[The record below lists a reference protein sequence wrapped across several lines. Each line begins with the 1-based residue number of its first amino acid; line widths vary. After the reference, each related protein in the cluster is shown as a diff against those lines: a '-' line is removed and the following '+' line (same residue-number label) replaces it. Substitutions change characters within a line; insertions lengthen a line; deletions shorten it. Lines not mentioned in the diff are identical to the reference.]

1 MTKEESILFL
11 IKIILFLIPFS
22 LILICSGFFCGFNL
36 FFPYITGKAIY
47 FRILVEIAF
56 ALTLILILKN
66 TNYLPKRNEYLFWIA
81 IILVLVNFLLIPFSL
96 RPYLSF
102 WGNAERM
109 EGFWGLFH
117 FVLWFLVLYIV
128 FRIEPEFKK
137 TIFYSLLIVH
147 YIVSLKEISQ
157 YLQGINRPDS
167 TFGNATFVGFFSVLM
182 LFISLYFLKNADNLE
197 KFLIYVAIIFSIGNI
212 IISETR
218 GSILALGI
226 AIPISLFYYFLTSN
240 VKLSYKILLSILLL
254 ILLIFSYYFINSEY
268 AKYIPGLR
276 RIYDTF
282 RDPRAYMARYL
293 AWGIFLNAWKEKPIL
308 GYGLENSPIAYFK
321 AFNPEIYNYEEVI
334 FDRPHN
340 KYIEILV
347 TTGIV
352 GGIAWLIFILS
363 IFFAIFKN
371 LEDRYLKTIMLGF
384 ILGYLGQNI
393 TLFDIQASYI
403 PFFFGLSLLAPRIN
417 ILEKKRKSYE
427 RLSLVVLI
435 YGLLTI
441 GIIINLMHFYFVHEI
456 ITALQA
462 KYPKGLDIFEKLISY
477 NTQFVPEIA
486 VMTSR
491 YVEKNVAKVRSI
503 EEIERITD
511 IYIRALEKDP
521 YDARIY
527 NILTLHLSRV
537 VNAKRISNL
546 DYQNDL
552 NLLFEIFRKYIQTY
566 PKYPDIQMQYASI
579 LQALGKLDE
588 AKEILENLRKT
599 YRDSTRIIYL
609 LANLYYQMGEKEK
622 ALELLRENFE
632 RKFYP
637 QTPIQYLIAIRILR
651 NTNNLDEANKLIEE
665 YKGKF
670 KDKESLEMLE
680 ELIKQDK
687 NIKF

>member
-1 MTKEESILFL
+1 MAQEEKSILFL

-22 LILICSGFFCGFNL
+22 LLLVCPGSFCSFNL

-47 FRILVEIAF
+47 FRILIEIAF

-66 TNYLPKRNEYLFWIA
+66 INYLPKKNEYIFWSA
-81 IILVLVNFLLIPFSL
+81 ILLILINLILIPFSL

-117 FVLWFLVLYIV
+117 FVLWFLVLYII
-128 FRIEPEFKK
+128 FRIDPEFKK

-147 YIVSLKEISQ
+147 YLVSLKEISQ
-157 YLQGINRPDS
+157 YIQGTIRPDS
-167 TFGNATFVGFFSVLM
+167 TFGNATFVGFFSVLVI
-182 LFISLYFLKNADNLE
+182 FISLYFLKGASNLE
-197 KFLIYVAIIFSIGNI
+197 KILIFIAITFSIANI

-226 AIPISLFYYFLTSN
+226 ALPISLLYYFLTSN
-240 VKLSYKILLSILLL
+240 VKLTYKVLFLVT
-254 ILLIFSYYFINSEY
+254 LIFFLIFFYYFINSEY
-268 AKYIPGLR
+268 AKYIPGIR

-293 AWGIFLNAWKEKPIL
+293 AWGIFINAWKEKPIL

-352 GGIAWLIFILS
+352 GAIVWLLFILS
-363 IFFAIFKN
+363 IFWTIFKN
-371 LEDRYLKTIMLGF
+371 LEDRYSKAVFLGF
-384 ILGYLGQNI
+384 ILAYLGQNF

-403 PFFFGLSLLAPRIN
+403 PFFLGLSLLAPKIN
-417 ILEKKRKSYE
+417 SIKERKSYE
-427 RLSLVVLI
+427 RLSLIVLI
-435 YGLLTI
+435 YGLLGI
-441 GIIINLMHFYFVHEI
+441 GIIVNLVHFYFVYEI
-456 ITALQA
+456 IKAIQA
-462 KYPKGLDIFEKLISY
+462 PYPDGLEKFEKLISY
-477 NTQFVPEIA
+477 NTQFIPEIA

-491 YVEKNVAKVRSI
+491 YVEANIAKVRSLY
-503 EEIERITD
+503 EVGRITQ
-511 IYIRALEKDP
+511 IYIKALEKDP

-537 VNAKRISNL
+537 VNAERLSKL

-552 NLLFEIFRKYIQTY
+552 NLLYEIFRKYIELY

-579 LQALGKLDE
+579 LQSLGETEK
-588 AKEILENLRKT
+588 AKEILENLRIT

-609 LANLYYQMGEKEK
+609 LANLYYQIGDKEK
-622 ALELLRENFE
+622 ALELLKENFA

-637 QTPIQYLIAIRILR
+637 QTPVQYLIAIRILKD
-651 NTNNLDEANKLIEE
+651 TQNLDEANKLIEE
-665 YKGKF
+665 YKNKF
-670 KDKESLEMLE
+670 KDKDSIEMLNE
-680 ELIKQDK
+680 ILRRNKK
-687 NIKF
+687 P

>member
-1 MTKEESILFL
+1 MTQEEKSILFL

-22 LILICSGFFCGFNL
+22 LLLVCPGFFCPFNL

-47 FRILVEIAF
+47 FRILIEIAF

-66 TNYLPKRNEYLFWIA
+66 INYLPKKNEYIFWSA
-81 IILVLVNFLLIPFSL
+81 ILLILINLILIPFSL

-117 FVLWFLVLYIV
+117 FVLWFLVLYII
-128 FRIEPEFKK
+128 FSIDPEFKK

-147 YIVSLKEISQ
+147 YLVSLKEISQ
-157 YLQGINRPDS
+157 YIQGTIRPDS
-167 TFGNATFVGFFSVLM
+167 TFGNATFVGFFSVLVI
-182 LFISLYFLKNADNLE
+182 FISLYFLKGASNLE
-197 KFLIYVAIIFSIGNI
+197 KLLIFIAIIFSIANI

-226 AIPISLFYYFLTSN
+226 ALPISLLYYFLTSN
-240 VKLSYKILLSILLL
+240 VKLTYKILFLVTL
-254 ILLIFSYYFINSEY
+254 IFLLIFFYYFINSEY
-268 AKYIPGLR
+268 AKYIPGIR
-276 RIYDTF
+276 RIYDTL

-293 AWGIFLNAWKEKPIL
+293 AWGIFINAWKEKPIL

-352 GGIAWLIFILS
+352 GATVWFLFILS
-363 IFFAIFKN
+363 IFWTIFKN
-371 LEDRYLKTIMLGF
+371 LEDRYSKAIFLGF
-384 ILGYLGQNI
+384 ILAYLGQNL

-403 PFFFGLSLLAPRIN
+403 PFFLGLSILAPKIN
-417 ILEKKRKSYE
+417 LSKERKSYE
-427 RLSLVVLI
+427 RLSLIILI
-435 YGLLTI
+435 YGLLGI
-441 GIIINLMHFYFVHEI
+441 GIMVNLVHFYFVYEI
-456 ITALQA
+456 IKAIQA
-462 KYPKGLDIFEKLISY
+462 PYPDGLEKFEKLISY
-477 NTQFVPEIA
+477 NTQFIPEIA

-491 YVEKNVAKVRSI
+491 YVEGNIAKVRSLY
-503 EEIERITD
+503 EVGRITQ
-511 IYIRALEKDP
+511 IYIKALEKDP

-537 VNAKRISNL
+537 VNAERLSKL

-552 NLLFEIFRKYIQTY
+552 NLLYEIFRKYMELY

-579 LQALGKLDE
+579 LQSLGETEK
-588 AKEILENLRKT
+588 AKEILENLRIT
-599 YRDSTRIIYL
+599 YRDSTRVIYL
-609 LANLYYQMGEKEK
+609 LANLYYQIGDKEK
-622 ALELLRENFE
+622 ALELLKENFA

-637 QTPIQYLIAIRILR
+637 QTPVQYLIAIRILKD
-651 NTNNLDEANKLIEE
+651 TQNLDEANKLIEE
-665 YKGKF
+665 YKNKF
-670 KDKESLEMLE
+670 KDRDSIEMLNE
-680 ELIKQDK
+680 ILKQNK
-687 NIKF
+687 KP

>member
-1 MTKEESILFL
+1 MTKEEKTILFL
-11 IKIILFLIPFS
+11 IKIILFLVPFS
-22 LILICSGFFCGFNL
+22 LVLVCPGSFCSFNL

-47 FRILVEIAF
+47 FRILIEIAF

-66 TNYLPKRNEYLFWIA
+66 INYLPKKNEYIFWAA
-81 IILVLVNFLLIPFSL
+81 IILVLVNLFLIPFSL

-109 EGFWGLFH
+109 EGFWGLLH

-128 FRIEPEFKK
+128 FRIDPEFKK

-147 YIVSLKEISQ
+147 YIVSLKEVSQ

-182 LFISLYFLKNADNLE
+182 FFISLYFLKNSTTLE
-197 KFLIYVAIIFSIGNI
+197 KFLIFIAIAFSIGNI

-226 AIPISLFYYFLTSN
+226 AIPIALLYYFLTSN
-240 VKLSYKILLSILLL
+240 TKLSYKVLLL
-254 ILLIFSYYFINSEY
+254 LLIFSFLIFAYYFVNSEY
-268 AKYIPGLR
+268 AKYIPGIR

-293 AWGIFLNAWKEKPIL
+293 AWSIFINAWKEKPIL

-347 TTGIV
+347 TTGII
-352 GGIAWLIFILS
+352 GALIWFIFIL
-363 IFFAIFKN
+363 AIFYAIFIN
-371 LEDRYLKTIMLGF
+371 LNDRYLKAVILGF

-403 PFFFGLSLLAPRIN
+403 PFFFGLSLLAPKIN
-417 ILEKKRKSYE
+417 FIKERKSYE
-427 RLSLVVLI
+427 RLSLTVLI
-435 YGLLTI
+435 YGLLVI
-441 GIIINLMHFYFVHEI
+441 GIIINLMHFYFVYEI
-456 ITALQA
+456 IKAVQA
-462 KYPKGLDIFEKLISY
+462 QYPNGLEKFEKLISY
-477 NTQFVPEIA
+477 NTQFIPEIA

-491 YVEKNVAKVRSI
+491 YIEANIAKIRFIDEVN
-503 EEIERITD
+503 RITK
-511 IYIRALEKDP
+511 IYIKALEKDP

-527 NILTLHLSRV
+527 NILTFHLSRV
-537 VNAKRISNL
+537 VNAKRLSNL
-546 DYQNDL
+546 EYQDDL
-552 NLLFEIFRKYIQTY
+552 RLLYAIFNKYIEIY
-566 PKYPDIQMQYASI
+566 PKYPDIRMQYAGV
-579 LQALGKLDE
+579 LQSLGEMDK
-588 AKEILENLRKT
+588 AKEILENLKIT
-599 YRDSTRIIYL
+599 YRDSTRIIFL
-609 LANLYYQMGEKEK
+609 LANLYYQIGEKEK
-622 ALELLRENFE
+622 ALELLRENFA

-637 QTPIQYLIAIRILR
+637 QTPVQYLIAIRILKE
-651 NTNNLDEANKLIEE
+651 TENLDEAYKLIEE
-665 YKGKF
+665 YKNKF
-670 KDKESLEMLE
+670 KDADSIEILNQIL
-680 ELIKQDK
+680 KQNK
-687 NIKF
+687 NP

>member
-1 MTKEESILFL
+1 MTQEEKSILFL

-22 LILICSGFFCGFNL
+22 LLLVCPGFFCPFNL

-47 FRILVEIAF
+47 FRILIEIAF

-66 TNYLPKRNEYLFWIA
+66 INYLPKKNEYIFWSA
-81 IILVLVNFLLIPFSL
+81 ILLILINLILIPFSL

-117 FVLWFLVLYIV
+117 FVLWFLVLYMI
-128 FRIEPEFKK
+128 FRIDPEFKK

-147 YIVSLKEISQ
+147 YLVSLKEISQ
-157 YLQGINRPDS
+157 YIQGTIRPDS
-167 TFGNATFVGFFSVLM
+167 TFGNATFVGFFSILVI
-182 LFISLYFLKNADNLE
+182 FISLYFLKGASNLE
-197 KFLIYVAIIFSIGNI
+197 KLLIFIAIIFSIANI

-226 AIPISLFYYFLTSN
+226 ALPISLLYYFLTSN
-240 VKLSYKILLSILLL
+240 VKLTYKVLFLVTL
-254 ILLIFSYYFINSEY
+254 IFLLIFFYYFINSEY
-268 AKYIPGLR
+268 AKYIPGIR
-276 RIYDTF
+276 RIYDTL

-293 AWGIFLNAWKEKPIL
+293 AWGIFINAWKEKPIL

-352 GGIAWLIFILS
+352 GAIVWFLFILS
-363 IFFAIFKN
+363 IFWTIFKN
-371 LEDRYLKTIMLGF
+371 LEDRYSKAIFLGF
-384 ILGYLGQNI
+384 ILAYLGQNL

-403 PFFFGLSLLAPRIN
+403 PFFLGLSILAPKIN
-417 ILEKKRKSYE
+417 LSKERKSYE
-427 RLSLVVLI
+427 RLSLIILI
-435 YGLLTI
+435 YGLLGI
-441 GIIINLMHFYFVHEI
+441 GIMVNLVHFYFVYEI
-456 ITALQA
+456 IKAIQA
-462 KYPKGLDIFEKLISY
+462 PYPDGLEKFEKLISY
-477 NTQFVPEIA
+477 NTQFIPEIA

-491 YVEKNVAKVRSI
+491 YVEGNIAKVRSLY
-503 EEIERITD
+503 EVGRITQ
-511 IYIRALEKDP
+511 IYIKALEKDP

-537 VNAKRISNL
+537 VNAERLSKL

-552 NLLFEIFRKYIQTY
+552 NLLYEIFRKYMELY

-579 LQALGKLDE
+579 LQSLGETEK
-588 AKEILENLRKT
+588 AKEILENLRIT
-599 YRDSTRIIYL
+599 YRDSTRVIYL
-609 LANLYYQMGEKEK
+609 LANLYYQIGDKEK
-622 ALELLRENFE
+622 ALELLKENFA

-637 QTPIQYLIAIRILR
+637 QTPVQYLIAIRILK
-651 NTNNLDEANKLIEE
+651 NTQNLDEANKLIEE
-665 YKGKF
+665 YKNKF
-670 KDKESLEMLE
+670 KDRDSIEMLNE
-680 ELIKQDK
+680 ILKQNK
-687 NIKF
+687 KP

>member
-1 MTKEESILFL
+1 MAQEEKSILFL

-22 LILICSGFFCGFNL
+22 LLLVCPGSFCPFNL

-47 FRILVEIAF
+47 FRILIEIAF

-66 TNYLPKRNEYLFWIA
+66 INYLPKKYEYIFWSA
-81 IILVLVNFLLIPFSL
+81 ILLILINLILIPFSL

-117 FVLWFLVLYIV
+117 FVLWFLVLYII
-128 FRIEPEFKK
+128 FRIDPEFKK

-147 YIVSLKEISQ
+147 YLVSLKEISQ
-157 YLQGINRPDS
+157 YIQGAIRPDS
-167 TFGNATFVGFFSVLM
+167 TFGNATFVGFFSVLVI
-182 LFISLYFLKNADNLE
+182 FISLYFLKGASNLE
-197 KFLIYVAIIFSIGNI
+197 KILIFIAIIFSIANI

-226 AIPISLFYYFLTSN
+226 ALPISLLYYFLTSN
-240 VKLSYKILLSILLL
+240 VKLTYKVLFLVTL
-254 ILLIFSYYFINSEY
+254 IFLLIFFYYFINSEY
-268 AKYIPGLR
+268 AKYIPGIR
-276 RIYDTF
+276 RIYDTP

-293 AWGIFLNAWKEKPIL
+293 AWGIFINAWKEKPIL

-352 GGIAWLIFILS
+352 GAIVWFLFILS
-363 IFFAIFKN
+363 IFWAIFKN
-371 LEDRYLKTIMLGF
+371 LEDRYSKAVFLGF
-384 ILGYLGQNI
+384 ILAYLGQNL

-403 PFFFGLSLLAPRIN
+403 PFFLGLSILAPKIN
-417 ILEKKRKSYE
+417 SMKERKSYE

-435 YGLLTI
+435 YGLLGI
-441 GIIINLMHFYFVHEI
+441 GIIINLIHFYFVYEI
-456 ITALQA
+456 IKAIQA
-462 KYPKGLDIFEKLISY
+462 PYPDGLEKFEKLISY
-477 NTQFVPEIA
+477 NTQFIPEIA

-491 YVEKNVAKVRSI
+491 YVEGNIAKVRSLY
-503 EEIERITD
+503 EVGRITQ
-511 IYIRALEKDP
+511 IYIKALEKDP

-537 VNAKRISNL
+537 VNAERLSKL

-552 NLLFEIFRKYIQTY
+552 NMLYEIFRKYIELY

-579 LQALGKLDE
+579 LQSLGEIEK
-588 AKEILENLRKT
+588 AKEILESLRIT

-609 LANLYYQMGEKEK
+609 LANLYYQIGEKEK
-622 ALELLRENFE
+622 ALELLKENFA

-637 QTPIQYLIAIRILR
+637 QTPVQYLIAIRILKD
-651 NTNNLDEANKLIEE
+651 TQNLDEANKLIEE
-665 YKGKF
+665 YKNKF
-670 KDKESLEMLE
+670 KDKDSIEMLNE
-680 ELIKQDK
+680 ILKQNK
-687 NIKF
+687 KP

>member
-1 MTKEESILFL
+1 MAQEEKSILFL

-22 LILICSGFFCGFNL
+22 LLLVCPGSFCSFNL

-47 FRILVEIAF
+47 FRILIEIAF

-66 TNYLPKRNEYLFWIA
+66 INYLPKKHEYIFWSA
-81 IILVLVNFLLIPFSL
+81 ILLILINLILIPFSL

-117 FVLWFLVLYIV
+117 FVLWFLVLYII
-128 FRIEPEFKK
+128 FRIDPEFQK

-147 YIVSLKEISQ
+147 YLVSLKEISQ
-157 YLQGINRPDS
+157 YLQGTIRPDS
-167 TFGNATFVGFFSVLM
+167 TFGNATFVGFFSVLVI
-182 LFISLYFLKNADNLE
+182 FISLYFLKGASNLE
-197 KFLIYVAIIFSIGNI
+197 KLLIFIAIIFSIANI

-226 AIPISLFYYFLTSN
+226 ALPISLLYYFLTSN
-240 VKLSYKILLSILLL
+240 VKLTYKVLFLVTL
-254 ILLIFSYYFINSEY
+254 IFLLIFFYYFINSEY
-268 AKYIPGLR
+268 AKYIPGIR
-276 RIYDTF
+276 RIYDTL
-282 RDPRAYMARYL
+282 RDPRTYMARYL
-293 AWGIFLNAWKEKPIL
+293 AWGIFINAWKEKPIL

-352 GGIAWLIFILS
+352 GAIVWFLFILS
-363 IFFAIFKN
+363 IFWTIFKN
-371 LEDRYLKTIMLGF
+371 LEDRYSKAVFLGF
-384 ILGYLGQNI
+384 ILAYLGQNL

-403 PFFFGLSLLAPRIN
+403 PFFLGLSLLAPKIN
-417 ILEKKRKSYE
+417 SIKERKSYE

-435 YGLLTI
+435 YGLLGI
-441 GIIINLMHFYFVHEI
+441 GIIVNLIHFYFVYEI
-456 ITALQA
+456 IKAIQA
-462 KYPKGLDIFEKLISY
+462 PYPDGLEKFEKLISY
-477 NTQFVPEIA
+477 NTQFIPEIA

-491 YVEKNVAKVRSI
+491 YVEANIAKVRSLY
-503 EEIERITD
+503 EVGRITQ
-511 IYIRALEKDP
+511 IYIKALEKDP

-537 VNAKRISNL
+537 VNAERLSKL

-552 NLLFEIFRKYIQTY
+552 NLLYEIFRKYIELY

-579 LQALGKLDE
+579 LQSLGETEK
-588 AKEILENLRKT
+588 AKEILENLRII

-609 LANLYYQMGEKEK
+609 LANLYYQIGDKEK
-622 ALELLRENFE
+622 ALELLRENFA

-637 QTPIQYLIAIRILR
+637 QTPVQYLIAIRILKD
-651 NTNNLDEANKLIEE
+651 TQNLDEANKLIDE
-665 YKGKF
+665 YKNKF
-670 KDKESLEMLE
+670 KDKDSIEMLNE
-680 ELIKQDK
+680 ILRQNKK
-687 NIKF
+687 P

>member
-1 MTKEESILFL
+1 MTQEEKSILFL

-22 LILICSGFFCGFNL
+22 LLLVCPGFFCPFNL

-47 FRILVEIAF
+47 FRILIEIAF

-66 TNYLPKRNEYLFWIA
+66 INYLPKKNEYIFWSA
-81 IILVLVNFLLIPFSL
+81 ILLILINLILIPFSL

-117 FVLWFLVLYIV
+117 FVLWFLVLYII
-128 FRIEPEFKK
+128 FRIDSEFKK

-147 YIVSLKEISQ
+147 YLVSLKEISQ
-157 YLQGINRPDS
+157 YIQGTIRPDS
-167 TFGNATFVGFFSVLM
+167 TFGNATFVGFFSILVI
-182 LFISLYFLKNADNLE
+182 FISLYFLKGASNLE
-197 KFLIYVAIIFSIGNI
+197 KLLIFIAIIFSIANI

-226 AIPISLFYYFLTSN
+226 ALPISLLYYFLTSN
-240 VKLSYKILLSILLL
+240 VKLTYKILFLVTL
-254 ILLIFSYYFINSEY
+254 IFLLIFFYYFINSEY
-268 AKYIPGLR
+268 AKYIPGIR
-276 RIYDTF
+276 RIYDTL

-293 AWGIFLNAWKEKPIL
+293 AWGIFINAWKEKPIL

-352 GGIAWLIFILS
+352 GATVWFLFILS
-363 IFFAIFKN
+363 IFWTIFKN
-371 LEDRYLKTIMLGF
+371 LEDRYSKAVFLGF
-384 ILGYLGQNI
+384 ILAYLGQNL

-403 PFFFGLSLLAPRIN
+403 PFFLGLSILAPKIN
-417 ILEKKRKSYE
+417 LSKERKSYE
-427 RLSLVVLI
+427 RLSLIILI
-435 YGLLTI
+435 YGLLGI
-441 GIIINLMHFYFVHEI
+441 GIMVNLVHFYFVYEI
-456 ITALQA
+456 IKAIQA
-462 KYPKGLDIFEKLISY
+462 PYPDGLEKFEKLISY
-477 NTQFVPEIA
+477 NTQFIPEIA

-491 YVEKNVAKVRSI
+491 YVEGNIAKVRSLY
-503 EEIERITD
+503 EVGRITQ
-511 IYIRALEKDP
+511 IYIKALEKDP

-537 VNAKRISNL
+537 VNAERLSKL

-552 NLLFEIFRKYIQTY
+552 NLLYEIFRKYMELY

-579 LQALGKLDE
+579 LQSLGETEK
-588 AKEILENLRKT
+588 AKEILENLRIT
-599 YRDSTRIIYL
+599 YRDSTRVIYL
-609 LANLYYQMGEKEK
+609 LANLYYQIGDKEK
-622 ALELLRENFE
+622 ALELLKENFA

-637 QTPIQYLIAIRILR
+637 QTPVQYLIAIRILKD
-651 NTNNLDEANKLIEE
+651 TQNLDEANKLIEE
-665 YKGKF
+665 YKNKF
-670 KDKESLEMLE
+670 KDRDSIEMLNE
-680 ELIKQDK
+680 ILKQNK
-687 NIKF
+687 KP

>member
-1 MTKEESILFL
+1 MTQEEKSILFL

-22 LILICSGFFCGFNL
+22 LLLVCPGFFCPFNL

-47 FRILVEIAF
+47 FRILIEIAF

-66 TNYLPKRNEYLFWIA
+66 INYLPKKNEYIFWSA
-81 IILVLVNFLLIPFSL
+81 ILLILINLILIPFSL

-117 FVLWFLVLYIV
+117 FVLWFLVLYII
-128 FRIEPEFKK
+128 FRIDPEFKK

-147 YIVSLKEISQ
+147 YLVSLKEISQ
-157 YLQGINRPDS
+157 YIQGTIRPDS
-167 TFGNATFVGFFSVLM
+167 TFGNATFVGFFSILVI
-182 LFISLYFLKNADNLE
+182 FISLYFLKGASNLE
-197 KFLIYVAIIFSIGNI
+197 KLLIFIAIIFSIANI

-226 AIPISLFYYFLTSN
+226 ALPISLLYYFLTSN
-240 VKLSYKILLSILLL
+240 VKLTYKILFLVTL
-254 ILLIFSYYFINSEY
+254 IFLLIFFYYFINSEY
-268 AKYIPGLR
+268 AKYIPGIR
-276 RIYDTF
+276 RIYDTL

-293 AWGIFLNAWKEKPIL
+293 AWGIFINAWKEKPIL

-352 GGIAWLIFILS
+352 GAIVWFLFILS
-363 IFFAIFKN
+363 IFWTIFKN
-371 LEDRYLKTIMLGF
+371 LEDRYSKAIFLGF
-384 ILGYLGQNI
+384 ILAYLGQNL

-403 PFFFGLSLLAPRIN
+403 PFFLGLSILAPKIN
-417 ILEKKRKSYE
+417 LSKERKSYE
-427 RLSLVVLI
+427 RLSLIILI
-435 YGLLTI
+435 YGLLGI
-441 GIIINLMHFYFVHEI
+441 GIMVNLVHFYFVYEI
-456 ITALQA
+456 IKAIQA
-462 KYPKGLDIFEKLISY
+462 PYPDGLEKFEKLISY
-477 NTQFVPEIA
+477 NTQFIPEIA

-491 YVEKNVAKVRSI
+491 YVEGNIAKVRSLY
-503 EEIERITD
+503 EVGRITQ
-511 IYIRALEKDP
+511 IYIKALEKDP

-537 VNAKRISNL
+537 VNAERLSKL

-552 NLLFEIFRKYIQTY
+552 NLLYEIFRKYMELY

-579 LQALGKLDE
+579 LQSLGETEK
-588 AKEILENLRKT
+588 AKEILENLRIT
-599 YRDSTRIIYL
+599 YRDSTRVIYL
-609 LANLYYQMGEKEK
+609 LANLYYQIGDKEK
-622 ALELLRENFE
+622 ALELLKENFA

-637 QTPIQYLIAIRILR
+637 QTPVQYLIAIRILK
-651 NTNNLDEANKLIEE
+651 NTQNLDEANKLIEE
-665 YKGKF
+665 YKNKF
-670 KDKESLEMLE
+670 KDRDSIEMLNE
-680 ELIKQDK
+680 ILKQNK
-687 NIKF
+687 KP

>member
-1 MTKEESILFL
+1 MAQEEKSILFL

-22 LILICSGFFCGFNL
+22 LLLVCPGSFCSFNL

-47 FRILVEIAF
+47 FRILIEIAF

-66 TNYLPKRNEYLFWIA
+66 INYLPKKDEYIFWSA
-81 IILVLVNFLLIPFSL
+81 ILLILINLILIPFSL

-117 FVLWFLVLYIV
+117 FVLWFLVLYII
-128 FRIEPEFKK
+128 FRIDPEFKK

-147 YIVSLKEISQ
+147 YLVSLKEISQ
-157 YLQGINRPDS
+157 YIQGTIRPDS
-167 TFGNATFVGFFSVLM
+167 TFGNATFVGFFSVLVI
-182 LFISLYFLKNADNLE
+182 FISLYFLKGASNLE
-197 KFLIYVAIIFSIGNI
+197 KILIFIAITFSIANI

-218 GSILALGI
+218 GSILSLGI
-226 AIPISLFYYFLTSN
+226 ALPISLLYYFLTSN
-240 VKLSYKILLSILLL
+240 VKLTYKVLFLVTL
-254 ILLIFSYYFINSEY
+254 IFLLIFFYYFINSEY
-268 AKYIPGLR
+268 AKYIPGIR
-276 RIYDTF
+276 RIYDTL

-293 AWGIFLNAWKEKPIL
+293 AWGIFINAWKEKLIL

-352 GGIAWLIFILS
+352 GAIVWFLFILS
-363 IFFAIFKN
+363 IFWTIFKN
-371 LEDRYLKTIMLGF
+371 LEDRYSKAVFLGF
-384 ILGYLGQNI
+384 ILAYLGQNL

-403 PFFFGLSLLAPRIN
+403 PFFLGLSLLAPKIN
-417 ILEKKRKSYE
+417 SIKERKSYE
-427 RLSLVVLI
+427 RLSLIILI
-435 YGLLTI
+435 YGLLGI
-441 GIIINLMHFYFVHEI
+441 GIMVNLVHFYFVYEI
-456 ITALQA
+456 IKAIQA
-462 KYPKGLDIFEKLISY
+462 PYPDGLEKFEKLISY
-477 NTQFVPEIA
+477 NTQFIPEIA

-491 YVEKNVAKVRSI
+491 YVESNIAKVRSLY
-503 EEIERITD
+503 EVGRITQ
-511 IYIRALEKDP
+511 IYIKALEKDP

-537 VNAKRISNL
+537 VNAERLSKL

-552 NLLFEIFRKYIQTY
+552 NLLYEIFRKYMELY

-579 LQALGKLDE
+579 LQSLGETEK
-588 AKEILENLRKT
+588 AKEILENLRIT

-609 LANLYYQMGEKEK
+609 LANLYYQIGDKEK
-622 ALELLRENFE
+622 ALELLKENFA

-637 QTPIQYLIAIRILR
+637 QTPVQYLIAIRILKD
-651 NTNNLDEANKLIEE
+651 TQNLDEANKLIEE
-665 YKGKF
+665 YKNKF
-670 KDKESLEMLE
+670 KDKDSIEMLNE
-680 ELIKQDK
+680 ILRQNKK
-687 NIKF
+687 P

>member
-1 MTKEESILFL
+1 MAQEEKSILFL

-22 LILICSGFFCGFNL
+22 LLLVCPGSFCSFNL

-47 FRILVEIAF
+47 FRILIEIAF

-66 TNYLPKRNEYLFWIA
+66 INYLPKKHEYVFWSA
-81 IILVLVNFLLIPFSL
+81 ILLILINLILIPFSL

-117 FVLWFLVLYIV
+117 FVLWFLVLYII
-128 FRIEPEFKK
+128 FRIDPEFKK

-147 YIVSLKEISQ
+147 YLVSLKEISQ
-157 YLQGINRPDS
+157 YLQGTIRPDS
-167 TFGNATFVGFFSVLM
+167 TFGNATFVGFFSVLVI
-182 LFISLYFLKNADNLE
+182 FISLYFLKRASNLE
-197 KFLIYVAIIFSIGNI
+197 KLLIFIAIIFSIANI

-226 AIPISLFYYFLTSN
+226 ALPISLLYYFLTSN
-240 VKLSYKILLSILLL
+240 VKLTYKVLFLFTL
-254 ILLIFSYYFINSEY
+254 IFLLIFFYYFINSEY
-268 AKYIPGLR
+268 AKYIPGIR

-293 AWGIFLNAWKEKPIL
+293 AWGIFINAWKEKPIL

-352 GGIAWLIFILS
+352 GAIVWFLFILS
-363 IFFAIFKN
+363 IFWAIFKN
-371 LEDRYLKTIMLGF
+371 LEDRYSKTVFLGF
-384 ILGYLGQNI
+384 ILAYLGQNL

-403 PFFFGLSLLAPRIN
+403 PFFLGLSLLAPKIN
-417 ILEKKRKSYE
+417 SIKERKSYE
-427 RLSLVVLI
+427 RLSLIVLI
-435 YGLLTI
+435 YGLLGI
-441 GIIINLMHFYFVHEI
+441 GIIINLIHFYFVYEI
-456 ITALQA
+456 IKAIQA
-462 KYPKGLDIFEKLISY
+462 PYPDGLEKFEKLISY
-477 NTQFVPEIA
+477 NTQFIPEIA

-491 YVEKNVAKVRSI
+491 YVEANIAKVRSLY
-503 EEIERITD
+503 EVGRITQ
-511 IYIRALEKDP
+511 IYIKALEKDP

-537 VNAKRISNL
+537 VNAERLSKL

-552 NLLFEIFRKYIQTY
+552 NLLYEIFRKYIELY

-579 LQALGKLDE
+579 LQSLGETEK
-588 AKEILENLRKT
+588 AKEILENLRIT
-599 YRDSTRIIYL
+599 YRESTRIIYL
-609 LANLYYQMGEKEK
+609 LANLYYQIGEKEK
-622 ALELLRENFE
+622 ALELLRENFA

-637 QTPIQYLIAIRILR
+637 QTPVQYLIAIRILKD
-651 NTNNLDEANKLIEE
+651 TQNLDEANKLIDE
-665 YKGKF
+665 YKNKF
-670 KDKESLEMLE
+670 KDKDSIEMLNE
-680 ELIKQDK
+680 ILRQNKK
-687 NIKF
+687 P

>member
-1 MTKEESILFL
+1 MTQEEKSILFL

-22 LILICSGFFCGFNL
+22 LLLVCPGFFCPFNL

-47 FRILVEIAF
+47 FRILIEIAF

-66 TNYLPKRNEYLFWIA
+66 INYLPKKNEYIFWSA
-81 IILVLVNFLLIPFSL
+81 ILLILINLILIPFSL

-117 FVLWFLVLYIV
+117 FVLWFLVLYII
-128 FRIEPEFKK
+128 FRIDPEFKK

-147 YIVSLKEISQ
+147 YLVSLKEISQ
-157 YLQGINRPDS
+157 YIQGTIRPDS
-167 TFGNATFVGFFSVLM
+167 TFGNATFVGFFSILVI
-182 LFISLYFLKNADNLE
+182 FISLYFLKGASNLE
-197 KFLIYVAIIFSIGNI
+197 KLLIFIAIIFSIANI

-226 AIPISLFYYFLTSN
+226 ALPISLLYYFLTSN
-240 VKLSYKILLSILLL
+240 VKLTYKILFLVTL
-254 ILLIFSYYFINSEY
+254 IFLLIFFYYFINSEY
-268 AKYIPGLR
+268 AKYIPGIR
-276 RIYDTF
+276 RIYDTL

-293 AWGIFLNAWKEKPIL
+293 AWGIFINAWKEKPIL

-347 TTGIV
+347 TKGIV
-352 GGIAWLIFILS
+352 GAIVWFLFILS
-363 IFFAIFKN
+363 IFWTIFKN
-371 LEDRYLKTIMLGF
+371 LEDRYSKAIFLGF
-384 ILGYLGQNI
+384 ILAYLGQNL

-403 PFFFGLSLLAPRIN
+403 PFFLGLSILAPKIN
-417 ILEKKRKSYE
+417 LSKERKSYE
-427 RLSLVVLI
+427 RLSLIILI
-435 YGLLTI
+435 YGLLGI
-441 GIIINLMHFYFVHEI
+441 GIMVNLVHFYFVYEI
-456 ITALQA
+456 IKAIQA
-462 KYPKGLDIFEKLISY
+462 PYPDGLEKFEKLISY
-477 NTQFVPEIA
+477 NTQFIPEIA

-491 YVEKNVAKVRSI
+491 YVEGNIAKVRSLY
-503 EEIERITD
+503 EVGRITQ
-511 IYIRALEKDP
+511 IYIKALEKDP

-537 VNAKRISNL
+537 VNAERLSKL

-552 NLLFEIFRKYIQTY
+552 NLLYEIFRKYMELY

-579 LQALGKLDE
+579 LQSLGETEK
-588 AKEILENLRKT
+588 AKEILENLRIT
-599 YRDSTRIIYL
+599 YRDSTRVIYL
-609 LANLYYQMGEKEK
+609 LANLYYQIGDKEK
-622 ALELLRENFE
+622 ALELLKENFA

-637 QTPIQYLIAIRILR
+637 QTPVQYLIAIRILK
-651 NTNNLDEANKLIEE
+651 NTQNLDEANKLIEE
-665 YKGKF
+665 YKNKF
-670 KDKESLEMLE
+670 KDRDSIEMLNE
-680 ELIKQDK
+680 ILKQNK
-687 NIKF
+687 KP

>member
-1 MTKEESILFL
+1 MAQEEKSLLFL

-22 LILICSGFFCGFNL
+22 LLLVCPGSFCSFNL

-47 FRILVEIAF
+47 FRILIEIAF

-66 TNYLPKRNEYLFWIA
+66 INYLPKKHEYIFWSA
-81 IILVLVNFLLIPFSL
+81 ILLILINLILIPFSL

-117 FVLWFLVLYIV
+117 FILWFLVLYII
-128 FRIEPEFKK
+128 FRIDPEFKK

-147 YIVSLKEISQ
+147 YLVSLKEISQ
-157 YLQGINRPDS
+157 YLQGTIRPDS
-167 TFGNATFVGFFSVLM
+167 TFGNATFVGFFSVLVI
-182 LFISLYFLKNADNLE
+182 FISLYFLKGASNLE
-197 KFLIYVAIIFSIGNI
+197 KLLIFIAIIFSIANI

-226 AIPISLFYYFLTSN
+226 ALPISLLYYFLTSN
-240 VKLSYKILLSILLL
+240 VKLTYKVLFLVTL
-254 ILLIFSYYFINSEY
+254 IFLLIFFYYFINSEY
-268 AKYIPGLR
+268 AKYIPGIR
-276 RIYDTF
+276 RIYDTL

-293 AWGIFLNAWKEKPIL
+293 AWRIFINAWKEKPIL

-352 GGIAWLIFILS
+352 GAIVWFLFILS
-363 IFFAIFKN
+363 IFWTILKN
-371 LEDRYLKTIMLGF
+371 LEDRYSKAVFLGF
-384 ILGYLGQNI
+384 ILAYLGQNL

-403 PFFFGLSLLAPRIN
+403 PFFLGLSLLAPKIN
-417 ILEKKRKSYE
+417 SIKERKSYE

-435 YGLLTI
+435 YGLLGI
-441 GIIINLMHFYFVHEI
+441 GIIVNLIHFYFVYEI
-456 ITALQA
+456 IKAIQA
-462 KYPKGLDIFEKLISY
+462 PYPDGLEKFEKLISY
-477 NTQFVPEIA
+477 NTQFIPEIA

-491 YVEKNVAKVRSI
+491 YVEANIAKVRSLY
-503 EEIERITD
+503 EVGRITQ
-511 IYIRALEKDP
+511 IYIKALEKDP

-537 VNAKRISNL
+537 VNAERLSKL

-552 NLLFEIFRKYIQTY
+552 NLLYEIFRKYIELY

-579 LQALGKLDE
+579 LQSLGETEK
-588 AKEILENLRKT
+588 AKEILENLRIT
-599 YRDSTRIIYL
+599 YRESTRIIYL
-609 LANLYYQMGEKEK
+609 LANLYYQIGDKEK
-622 ALELLRENFE
+622 ALELLRENFA

-637 QTPIQYLIAIRILR
+637 QTPVQYLIAIRILKD
-651 NTNNLDEANKLIEE
+651 TQNLDEANKLIEE
-665 YKGKF
+665 YKNKF
-670 KDKESLEMLE
+670 KDKDSIEMLNE
-680 ELIKQDK
+680 ILRQNKK
-687 NIKF
+687 P

>member
-1 MTKEESILFL
+1 MTQEEKSILFL

-22 LILICSGFFCGFNL
+22 LLLVCPGFFCPFNL

-47 FRILVEIAF
+47 FRILIEIAF

-66 TNYLPKRNEYLFWIA
+66 INYLPKKNEYIFWSA
-81 IILVLVNFLLIPFSL
+81 ILLILINLILIPFSL

-117 FVLWFLVLYIV
+117 FVLWFLVLYII
-128 FRIEPEFKK
+128 FRIDSEFKK

-147 YIVSLKEISQ
+147 YLVSLKEISQ
-157 YLQGINRPDS
+157 YIQGTIRPDS
-167 TFGNATFVGFFSVLM
+167 TFGNATFVGFFSILVI
-182 LFISLYFLKNADNLE
+182 FISLYFLKGASNLE
-197 KFLIYVAIIFSIGNI
+197 KLLIFIAIIFSIANI

-226 AIPISLFYYFLTSN
+226 ALPISLLYYFLTSN
-240 VKLSYKILLSILLL
+240 VKLTYKVLFLVTL
-254 ILLIFSYYFINSEY
+254 IFLLIFFYYFINSEY
-268 AKYIPGLR
+268 AKYIPGIR
-276 RIYDTF
+276 RIYDTL

-293 AWGIFLNAWKEKPIL
+293 AWGIFINAWKEKPIL

-352 GGIAWLIFILS
+352 GATVWFLFILS
-363 IFFAIFKN
+363 IFWTIFKN
-371 LEDRYLKTIMLGF
+371 LEDRYSKAVFLGF
-384 ILGYLGQNI
+384 ILAYLGQNL

-403 PFFFGLSLLAPRIN
+403 PFFLGLSILAPKIN
-417 ILEKKRKSYE
+417 LSKERKSYE
-427 RLSLVVLI
+427 RLSLIILI
-435 YGLLTI
+435 YGLLGI
-441 GIIINLMHFYFVHEI
+441 GIMVNLVHFYFVYEI
-456 ITALQA
+456 IKAIQA
-462 KYPKGLDIFEKLISY
+462 PYPDGLEKFEKLISY
-477 NTQFVPEIA
+477 NTQFIPEIA

-491 YVEKNVAKVRSI
+491 YVEGNIAKVRSLY
-503 EEIERITD
+503 EVGRITQ
-511 IYIRALEKDP
+511 IYIKALEKDP

-537 VNAKRISNL
+537 VNAERLSKL

-552 NLLFEIFRKYIQTY
+552 NLLYEIFRKYMELY

-579 LQALGKLDE
+579 LQSLGETEK
-588 AKEILENLRKT
+588 AKEILENLRIT
-599 YRDSTRIIYL
+599 YRDSTRVIYL
-609 LANLYYQMGEKEK
+609 LANLYYQIGDKEK
-622 ALELLRENFE
+622 ALELLKENFA

-637 QTPIQYLIAIRILR
+637 QTPVQYLIAIRILK
-651 NTNNLDEANKLIEE
+651 NTQNLDEANKLIEE
-665 YKGKF
+665 YKNKF
-670 KDKESLEMLE
+670 KDRDSIEMLNE
-680 ELIKQDK
+680 ILKQNK
-687 NIKF
+687 KP

>member
-1 MTKEESILFL
+1 MAQEEKSILFL

-22 LILICSGFFCGFNL
+22 LLLVCPGSFCSFNL

-47 FRILVEIAF
+47 FRILIEIAF
-56 ALTLILILKN
+56 ALTLILLLKN
-66 TNYLPKRNEYLFWIA
+66 INYLPQRHEYIFWSA
-81 IILVLVNFLLIPFSL
+81 ILLILINLILIPFSL

-117 FVLWFLVLYIV
+117 FVLWFLVLYII
-128 FRIEPEFKK
+128 FRIDPEFKK

-147 YIVSLKEISQ
+147 YLVSLKEISQ
-157 YLQGINRPDS
+157 YLQGTIRPDS
-167 TFGNATFVGFFSVLM
+167 TFGNATFVGFFSVLVI
-182 LFISLYFLKNADNLE
+182 FISLYFLKGASNLE
-197 KFLIYVAIIFSIGNI
+197 KLLIFIAIIFLIANI

-226 AIPISLFYYFLTSN
+226 ALPISLLYYFLTSN
-240 VKLSYKILLSILLL
+240 VKLTYKVLFLVTL
-254 ILLIFSYYFINSEY
+254 IFLLIFFYYFINSEY
-268 AKYIPGLR
+268 AKYIPGIR
-276 RIYDTF
+276 RIYDTL
-282 RDPRAYMARYL
+282 RDPRTYMARYL
-293 AWGIFLNAWKEKPIL
+293 AWGIFINAWKEKPIL

-352 GGIAWLIFILS
+352 GAIVWFLFILS
-363 IFFAIFKN
+363 IFWTIFKN
-371 LEDRYLKTIMLGF
+371 LEDRYSKAVFLGF
-384 ILGYLGQNI
+384 ILAYLGQNL

-403 PFFFGLSLLAPRIN
+403 PFFLGLSLLAPKIN
-417 ILEKKRKSYE
+417 SIKERKSYE

-435 YGLLTI
+435 YGLLGI
-441 GIIINLMHFYFVHEI
+441 GIIVNLIHFYFVYEI
-456 ITALQA
+456 IKAIQA
-462 KYPKGLDIFEKLISY
+462 PYPDGLEKFEKLISY
-477 NTQFVPEIA
+477 NTQFIPEIA

-491 YVEKNVAKVRSI
+491 YVEGNIAKVRSLY
-503 EEIERITD
+503 EVGRITQ
-511 IYIRALEKDP
+511 IYIKALEKDP

-537 VNAKRISNL
+537 VNAERLSKL

-552 NLLFEIFRKYIQTY
+552 NMLYVIFRKYIELY

-579 LQALGKLDE
+579 LQSLGETEK
-588 AKEILENLRKT
+588 AKEILENLRIT
-599 YRDSTRIIYL
+599 YRESTRIIYL
-609 LANLYYQMGEKEK
+609 LANLYYQIGDKEK
-622 ALELLRENFE
+622 ALELLRENFA

-637 QTPIQYLIAIRILR
+637 QTPVQYLIAIRILKD
-651 NTNNLDEANKLIEE
+651 TQNLDEANKLIEE
-665 YKGKF
+665 YKNKF
-670 KDKESLEMLE
+670 KDEDSIEMLNE
-680 ELIKQDK
+680 ILRQNKK
-687 NIKF
+687 P

>member
-1 MTKEESILFL
+1 MTQEEKSILFL

-22 LILICSGFFCGFNL
+22 LLLVCPGFFCPFNL

-47 FRILVEIAF
+47 FRILIEIAF

-66 TNYLPKRNEYLFWIA
+66 INYLPKKNEYIFWSA
-81 IILVLVNFLLIPFSL
+81 ILLILINLILIPFSL

-117 FVLWFLVLYIV
+117 FVLWFLVLYMI
-128 FRIEPEFKK
+128 FRIDPEFKK

-147 YIVSLKEISQ
+147 YLVSLKEISQ
-157 YLQGINRPDS
+157 YIQGTIRPDS
-167 TFGNATFVGFFSVLM
+167 TFGNSTFVGFFSVLVI
-182 LFISLYFLKNADNLE
+182 FISLYFLKGASNLE
-197 KFLIYVAIIFSIGNI
+197 KLLIFIAIIFSIANI

-226 AIPISLFYYFLTSN
+226 ALPISLLYYFLTSN
-240 VKLSYKILLSILLL
+240 VKLTYKILFLVTL
-254 ILLIFSYYFINSEY
+254 IFLLIFFYYFINSEY
-268 AKYIPGLR
+268 AKYIPGIR
-276 RIYDTF
+276 RIYDTL

-293 AWGIFLNAWKEKPIL
+293 AWGIFINAWKEKPIL

-352 GGIAWLIFILS
+352 GATVWFLFILS
-363 IFFAIFKN
+363 IFWTIFKN
-371 LEDRYLKTIMLGF
+371 LEDRYSKAIFLGF
-384 ILGYLGQNI
+384 ILAYLGQNL

-403 PFFFGLSLLAPRIN
+403 PFFLGLSILAPKIN
-417 ILEKKRKSYE
+417 LSKERKSYE
-427 RLSLVVLI
+427 RLSLIILI
-435 YGLLTI
+435 YGLLGI
-441 GIIINLMHFYFVHEI
+441 GIMVNLVHFYFVYEI
-456 ITALQA
+456 IKAIQA
-462 KYPKGLDIFEKLISY
+462 PYPDGLEKFEKLISY
-477 NTQFVPEIA
+477 NTQFIPEIA

-491 YVEKNVAKVRSI
+491 YVEGNIAKVRSLY
-503 EEIERITD
+503 EVGRITQ
-511 IYIRALEKDP
+511 IYIKALEKDP

-537 VNAKRISNL
+537 VNAERLSKL

-552 NLLFEIFRKYIQTY
+552 NLLYEIFRKYMELY

-579 LQALGKLDE
+579 LQSLGETEK
-588 AKEILENLRKT
+588 AKEILENLRIT
-599 YRDSTRIIYL
+599 YRDSTRVIYL
-609 LANLYYQMGEKEK
+609 LANLYYQIGDKEK
-622 ALELLRENFE
+622 ALELLKENFA

-637 QTPIQYLIAIRILR
+637 QTPVQYLIAIRILKD
-651 NTNNLDEANKLIEE
+651 TQNLDEANKLIEE
-665 YKGKF
+665 YKNKF
-670 KDKESLEMLE
+670 KDRDSIEMLNE
-680 ELIKQDK
+680 ILKQNK
-687 NIKF
+687 KP